1 MKRLIVIAF
10 AALAIVGARAQEAAP
25 VAVVTSAQ
33 GDTHVLRKGSEEKE
47 PLAIGEQLHA
57 DDMAMIGA
65 DGSAIV
71 YFLDGGVVTLAASE
85 RLILGESAETSS
97 KEQGAA
103 LRAVTQEDVVAKPLQ
118 RFKVSDRAERMMAI
132 QTPAGF
138 RGEGVIAVAP
148 SGFVYD
154 DAQWFVWID
163 STMKK
168 EEMGERE
175 YVVIVVN
182 DYFEEV
188 KRVTVK
194 GVSPGVI
201 VAPIE
206 GLFDAQPGGARYYW
220 DVYPKGAEPP
230 EGEGLDPDA
239 GVMISSLGEE
249 MAERVET
256 AVASYKEGWTGNAYD
271 EPTFLSLSGM
281 YLKDKKLFSDA
292 LEYYYRLLEF
302 DDDNPNT
309 FEELA
314 HIFAKLGK
322 SGSLLTSH
330 YAKLAEKAR

>member
-1 MKRLIVIAF
+1 MKRLILI
-10 AALAIVGARAQEAAP
+10 ALAVPALMALRAQDAAP

-33 GDTHVLRKGSEEKE
+33 GETNVLRAGSEEKE
-47 PLAIGEQLHA
+47 PLAIGAQLYS

-103 LRAVTQEDVVAKPLQ
+103 LRAVNDEDVVAKPLQ

-154 DAQWFVWID
+154 DKQWFVWID
-163 STMKK
+163 STMTKD
-168 EEMGERE
+168 EAATRE
-175 YVVIVVN
+175 YVIVVVN

-188 KRVTVK
+188 QRVTVS

-201 VAPIE
+201 VAPVE
-206 GLFDAQPGGARYYW
+206 GLFEAQPGGARYYW
-220 DVYPKGAEPP
+220 DVYPKGAEPA
-230 EGEGLDPDA
+230 EGAGLDPEA

-249 MAERVET
+249 MADLVET
-256 AVASYKEGWTGNAYD
+256 AVDSYKQGWTGDAYD
-271 EPTFLSLSGM
+271 EATFLSLSGM
-281 YLKDKKLFSDA
+281 YLKDKKLYSDA

-314 HIFAKLGK
+314 HIFSKLGK